1 MLEIIMKKYHKH
13 ILFILVLLS
22 FSFIGIYDSISSNI
36 LNNKVYKACWISHDK
51 LVGDYNE
58 WLCFATDIN
67 IDTKVIDAI
76 TDISVDSQY
85 WLWINGKLVQSFGGV
100 KRGPNPYDTYFDR
113 INLKDYL
120 NPGNNRIAI
129 LLNYYGNNGF
139 SHNSSGKDAIYFSSN
154 ILLQGGGYQNIV
166 SSEQWKTKKHSSFYT
181 PNFKRP
187 NFRLP
192 EANIGYNGSD
202 DFGFEWVNTTY
213 NLSAWENAV
222 VVSNTSYNPW
232 GNLVLR
238 PIPAFV
244 SRELK
249 SYNSEIKFP
258 FISNGKAIICDL
270 PYNAQVSPYL
280 KIKSNKRVKIRMRTD
295 HFVVTRARIIEYEYI
310 TSIGVQ
316 EFECFG
322 WINGQKVIYFIP
334 KGVEVLDL
342 KYRESG
348 YDTKQTGTFVTSDK
362 LINTY
367 VTKAA
372 RTLYVGMRDTYM
384 DCPDRERSQW
394 WGDIVNI
401 LPLADFLFDNNS
413 SLLAKKGILE
423 LAGWQRP
430 DGIIYSPIPSGK
442 KDNFISS
449 DQKNGYWE
457 KELPDQ
463 MLYSVGYYGFYY
475 YLLSTGDVE
484 TIKKVL
490 PSVKKY
496 LATYELDEKGFPKV
510 PKRNP
515 DQSWHFGDWS
525 WDRVLDYDLMIVEL
539 YYLALKGFV
548 LMAET
553 TGMDNIITV
562 EKENMLTIENNFDS
576 RYWNGKCYQSPNYK
590 KVDERVSALAVCAGL
605 AKYDKYE
612 NILEIFSKEEHASPY
627 FEHRIMEA
635 YYIMGKGKEG
645 LERFRKRFYKMVTSI
660 YSTLWEGWKLKIML
674 ISMSSTN
681 HPWAGASAA
690 ILYQQ
695 MLGIKILEPAYKK
708 FAILPQ
714 MGGVEK
720 LQTSFDCAAGIVSVN
735 IREDKDGFK
744 MEVSIPETS
753 EAIIGI
759 PASYSKP
766 ETPQGAIFTRKDN
779 KYYYFTVKGRN
790 EQYIFSSNTK

>member
-1 MLEIIMKKYHKH
+1 MLKIIKKKYHQYLLFL
-13 ILFILVLLS
+13 ILLQYSS
-22 FSFIGIYDSISSNI
+22 FQGICDSISSN
-36 LNNKVYKACWISHDK
+36 NTNFPVNQAAWISHDK
-51 LVGDYNE
+51 SSGEYNE
-58 WLCFATDIN
+58 WVCFATDFNLDAEVIN
-67 IDTKVIDAI
+67 AI

-85 WLWINGKLVQSFGGV
+85 WLWINGKLVKRFGGV
-100 KRGPNPYDTYFDR
+100 KRGPNPFDTYFDR
-113 INLKDYL
+113 VNLKDYFVK
-120 NPGNNRIAI
+120 GNNRIAI
-129 LLNYYGNNGF
+129 LLNYYGNHGF

-154 ILLQGGGYQNIV
+154 IVLEGSVSVNIV
-166 SSEQWKTKKHSSFYT
+166 SSEQWKTKQHISFYT
-181 PNFKRP
+181 PNIKRP

-192 EANIGYNGSD
+192 EANVGYNGSD
-202 DFGFEWVNTTY
+202 NFGFDWVNIAY

-222 VVSNTSYNPW
+222 VINYPPNKPW

-238 PIPAFV
+238 PIPAFI
-244 SRELK
+244 SSDLK
-249 SYNSEIKFP
+249 SYNSELKFP
-258 FISNGKAIICDL
+258 FISNGKPIVCNL

-280 KIKSNKRVKIRMRTD
+280 KVKSKEKVKIRMRTD
-295 HFVVTRARIIEYEYI
+295 HFIVTRARIIEYEYI
-310 TSIGVQ
+310 TGSGIQ

-322 WINGQKVIYFIP
+322 WINGDKVIYFIP

-348 YDTKQTGTFVTSDK
+348 YDSKQTGTFVSSDK
-362 LINTY
+362 FINTY
-367 VTKAA
+367 VKKAA

-394 WGDIVNI
+394 WGDVVNV
-401 LPLADFLFDNNS
+401 LPMADFLFDNTS

-423 LAGWQRP
+423 LAGWQRS
-430 DGIIYSPIPSGK
+430 DGIIYSPVPSGK
-442 KDNFISS
+442 KDNFVAS
-449 DQKNGYWE
+449 DQKKGYWE

-484 TIKKVL
+484 TIKTVL

-525 WDRVLDYDLMIVEL
+525 WDKVLDYDLMIVEL

-562 EKENMLTIENNFDS
+562 EKDNMLRIENNFDS
-576 RYWNGKCYQSPNYK
+576 RYWNGTCYQSPNYK

-605 AKYDKYE
+605 ANHDKYE
-612 NILEIFSKEEHASPY
+612 KIAEILSKEQHASPY
-627 FEHRIMEA
+627 IEHRIMEA
-635 YYIMGKGKEG
+635 YFIMGKGKEG
-645 LERFRKRFYKMVTSI
+645 LERFRKRFSKMVVSS
-660 YSTLWEGWKLKIML
+660 YSTLWEGWKLRIML
-674 ISMSSTN
+674 IPMSSTN

-720 LQTSFDCAAGIVSVN
+720 LQASFDCAAGLVSVKIN
-735 IREDKDGFK
+735 EGKSGFN
-744 MEVSIPETS
+744 MEITIPEKS
-753 EAIIGI
+753 EAVIGI
-759 PASYSKP
+759 PSSYEKP
-766 ETPQGAIFTRKDN
+766 ETPQGAVFTNKDD
-779 KYYYFTVKGRN
+779 KFYYFSVKGRKELFVFN
-790 EQYIFSSNTK
+790 ATK